1 VGAFQ
6 EGGPRLLLKRQ
17 GRTGFVD
24 LVLVSAPEQGAP
36 WGPEST
42 TTVAYVKELSIPPG
56 EERSCG
62 LPDER
67 YASLVGVGGKDA
79 ALIAVGPKEIHAYR
93 FHATAGARYSVLC
106 GSCPPMVLEARPDGL
121 GIFVPIR
128 RNLSPTKIEGSA
140 GFEAG
145 RSDRSASGS
154 CTASRLAVIYEA
166 GGKLLLQ
173 EREQGSWR
181 FAPPRVVAETDARG
195 EPTEP
200 ALLGVGDALIA
211 VWRRKTEGRA
221 LIEAL
226 RL

>member
-1 VGAFQ
+1 
-6 EGGPRLLLKRQ
+6 LLLKRQ

-24 LVLVSAPEQGAP
+24 LVLVPAPEQGAP

-42 TTVAYVKELSIPPG
+42 TTVAYVKELSILPG

-62 LPDER
+62 
-67 YASLVGVGGKDA
+67 
-79 ALIAVGPKEIHAYR
+79 
-93 FHATAGARYSVLC
+93 ARYSIVC

-121 GIFVPIR
+121 GIFVPVR
-128 RNLSPTKIEGSA
+128 RNLSPTKIEGTT
-140 GFEAG
+140 GYEAG

-166 GGKLLLQ
+166 GGKLLVQ
-173 EREQGSWR
+173 EREKGSWR

-200 ALLGVGDALIA
+200 ALLGVGDALVA
-211 VWRRKTEGRA
+211 VWRRKAEGRVR
-221 LIEAL
+221 IEAL